1 MITAIILMV
10 CGAFWIVSS
19 FINNTKNVASAIFY
33 KVIPFT
39 TGVIAVGI
47 ALGML
52 GVINIPV

>member
-1 MITAIILMV
+1 MVVAIILMI

-19 FINNTKNVASAIFY
+19 FMNNTKNVASAIYY

-39 TGVIAVGI
+39 TGII